1 MNTIKPVAIITVSTM
16 TVTNYDH
23 YLKVLGTVSDPKT
36 LDIKDHYLA
45 GWFSAQPETEPTA
58 EEIATEMRANGYHMC
73 PDKVWRQTPSNG
85 MFDGLCNHCE
95 YASYEE
101 EEPTEPLTVGPTLP
115 EIVFDNQGWSQ
126 QLRGAFN
133 VWFLIRRLGSGRYY
147 IAEANGRTA
156 SAVLNFA
163 GILALAATRVS
174 GRVTPLNTGIVT
186 DDDRRTNFGAF

>member
-1 MNTIKPVAIITVSTM
+1 M

-23 YLKVLGTVSDPKT
+23 YLKVLGTVSDPRT
-36 LDIKDHYLA
+36 LDVKDHYLT
-45 GWFSAQPETEPTA
+45 GWFSAQPVEPTA
-58 EEIATEMRANGYHMC
+58 EEIAAEMRASGYHMC
-73 PDKVWRQTPSNG
+73 PDKVWRRTPSNG

-133 VWFLIRRLGSGRYY
+133 VWFLIRRLGTGRYV

-156 SAVLNFA
+156 SAVLNYA
-163 GILALAATRVS
+163 GILALAATRVT
-174 GRVTPLNTGIVT
+174 GRVTPLNTGVVT
-186 DDDRRTNFGAF
+186 EDERRTNYGAF